1 MEIIYVE
8 NPRKIRQNKEA
19 IEKKVEI
26 RITPKGRQL
35 ELEGEPFEEYQSRII
50 IEAIDFGF
58 SLKEAL
64 RLTEESIVF
73 RKIPIKQF
81 TKRKDLE
88 EVRGRVI
95 GTEGKTKRTVE
106 EVSGCAV
113 VLHNNMV
120 GIIGPAEGIE
130 EATTAVT
137 NLIRGS
143 KQANVYRFLER
154 MNVAKKDK
162 TDLGLKTSKKTKEK
176 EPEYEESEEDFEEEP
191 ED

>member
-1 MEIIYVE
+1 MEIIYIE

-19 IEKKVEI
+19 IEKKIEI
-26 RITPKGRQL
+26 KITQKGKQL
-35 ELEGEPFEEYQSRII
+35 ELEGEPFEEYQARII
-50 IEAIDFGF
+50 IEALDFGF

-64 RLTEESIVF
+64 RLTDESILF

-106 EVSGCAV
+106 EVSGSSV
-113 VLHNNMV
+113 VLHNNLV

-137 NLIRGS
+137 NLIKGS

-154 MNVAKKDK
+154 MNAAKKDK
-162 TDLGLKTSKKTKEK
+162 PDLGLKNTKKTKEK
-176 EPEYEESEEDFEEEP
+176 EAEDEESEEDFEEES